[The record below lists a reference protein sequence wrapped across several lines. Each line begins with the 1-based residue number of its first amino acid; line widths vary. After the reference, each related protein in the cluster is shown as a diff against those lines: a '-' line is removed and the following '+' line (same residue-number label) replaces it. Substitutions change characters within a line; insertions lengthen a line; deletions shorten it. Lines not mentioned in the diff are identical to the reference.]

1 MKTVGVVREQTA
13 AEPSA
18 CSELPALAPEAAGED
33 RVGTRNRVARLILAN
48 GPSTAADLAT
58 RLGLTPAGVRR
69 HLDALLAEH
78 LIEAREQRVYGHRGR
93 GRPAKVFALTSEG
106 RAVFHHTYDDM
117 AIDALRFIEETG
129 GDEAVGAFA
138 RRRFSGL
145 ADRYAETLAAADPA
159 DRPRLLAEALSADGY
174 AASLRAPGSTERS
187 VSRGASGTA
196 VSEPNAVSEAKAVSG
211 PKAASGKNAGP
222 GAKLA
227 LGEQL
232 CQHHCPVQHVAER
245 FPQLCE
251 AETQVFAEL
260 LGTHVQRLATIAHG
274 DGVCTT
280 FIPAASVAST
290 GTSTGGRPASVPE
303 PSTSEGEPAV

>member
-1 MKTVGVVREQTA
+1 MKTVGVVREQAA
-13 AEPSA
+13 AESSA
-18 CSELPALAPEAAGED
+18 HAELPALAPEAAGED

-78 LIEAREQRVYGHRGR
+78 LIEAREQRLYGHRGR

-106 RAVFHHTYDDM
+106 RSVFHHTYDDM
-117 AIDALRFIEETG
+117 AIDALRFIEETA
-129 GDEAVGAFA
+129 GDEAVNAFA

-145 ADRYAETLAAADPA
+145 ADRYGATLAAAEPA
-159 DRPRLLAEALSADGY
+159 DRPRLLAEALSDDGY
-174 AASLRAPGSTERS
+174 AASLRAPG
-187 VSRGASGTA
+187 TA
-196 VSEPNAVSEAKAVSG
+196 DQTAQRKTS
-211 PKAASGKNAGP
+211 
-222 GAKLA
+222 
-227 LGEQL
+227 GEQL
-232 CQHHCPVQHVAER
+232 CQHHCPVQHVAEQ

-280 FIPAASVAST
+280 FIPAAVNPTAA
-290 GTSTGGRPASVPE
+290 RPASASETP
-303 PSTSEGEPAV
+303 TSEGEPAV